1 MYMQDSGKPRLE
13 SEDSERG
20 ISFLVACCMDNST
33 TFNNSG
39 ISFSFRPSSIPDNFL
54 IAEDEKVMGRKLLV
68 LSDQYSIISNQE
80 IFFMIKVD

>member
-1 MYMQDSGKPRLE
+1 
-13 SEDSERG
+13 
-20 ISFLVACCMDNST
+20 MDNST

-39 ISFSFRPSSIPDNFL
+39 VSFSFRPSSIPDNFL
-54 IAEDEKVMGRKLLV
+54 VAEDEKIMGRKLLV